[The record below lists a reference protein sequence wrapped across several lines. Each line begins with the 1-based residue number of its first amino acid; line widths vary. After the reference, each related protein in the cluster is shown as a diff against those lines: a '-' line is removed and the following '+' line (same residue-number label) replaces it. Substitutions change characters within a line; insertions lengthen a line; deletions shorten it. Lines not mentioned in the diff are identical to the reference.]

1 MGNWC
6 QHLYLRGRDKC
17 TEGPGEDSDW
27 GRSFVMLASSFT
39 THLAGTFDAMND
51 ALLDALRA
59 HHKYRLFDCGG
70 DDSTLVTVEPGDA
83 QTSVLRHVDVMLL
96 PQVSDLRTAE
106 PSDGEHTL
114 LLNQMLPSLLP

>member
-1 MGNWC
+1 MYRGP
-6 QHLYLRGRDKC
+6 RGRLRL
-17 TEGPGEDSDW
+17 GPQ
-27 GRSFVMLASSFT
+27 FCMLASSFT
-39 THLAGTFDAMND
+39 TRLAGTFDAMND